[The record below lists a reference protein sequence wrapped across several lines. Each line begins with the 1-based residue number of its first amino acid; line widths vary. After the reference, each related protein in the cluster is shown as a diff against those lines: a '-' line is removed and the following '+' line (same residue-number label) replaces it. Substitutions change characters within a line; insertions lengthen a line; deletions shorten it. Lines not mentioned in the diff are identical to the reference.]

1 MIASVLVSMNVTAD
15 RSSTIPLL
23 ARRALVSS
31 SSSLLLET
39 MSRSPSTVM
48 TASSPRR
55 SDEICS
61 SSTRL
66 LRPARCALSAHGTA
80 DAVFPGHP
88 AIRRVAGTFR
98 GVEDYPAEDGKMPAR
113 TAELTRSVT
122 APLRMHMAVTD
133 NRASWWAL
141 AACQSADP
149 ELFFPVSEH
158 GRGAEQARRAKL
170 VCAACPVR
178 RPCLDYALGAAGLH
192 GVWGGTT
199 ETERQVIRRRSARVR
214 GPVAGAVP
222 SPAR

>member
-1 MIASVLVSMNVTAD
+1 
-15 RSSTIPLL
+15 
-23 ARRALVSS
+23 
-31 SSSLLLET
+31 
-39 MSRSPSTVM
+39 
-48 TASSPRR
+48 
-55 SDEICS
+55 
-61 SSTRL
+61 
-66 LRPARCALSAHGTA
+66 
-80 DAVFPGHP
+80 
-88 AIRRVAGTFR
+88 
-98 GVEDYPAEDGKMPAR
+98 
-113 TAELTRSVT
+113 
-122 APLRMHMAVTD
+122 MAVTD